1 MISQPHSRQRRA
13 FQAVGAMEHLSA
25 HGLEMGTRLV
35 EAITPDGAID
45 LALMTPEFQEIFER
59 SMRKKVE
66 GLTRVQRAFALPQII
81 DSRDPRNRD
90 PLGLK
95 SPTAYPPETTQDMD
109 RGREMPGR

>member
-1 MISQPHSRQRRA
+1 MISQPHPRQRRA

-25 HGLEMGTRLV
+25 HGLELGAQLV

-45 LALMTPEFQEIFER
+45 LARMTTEFRAVFER
-59 SMRKKVE
+59 SMFKKAE
-66 GLTRVQRAFALPQII
+66 GLTRVQRAVALPQII

-95 SPTAYPPETTQDMD
+95 SPTVYPPETTQDMD
-109 RGREMPGR
+109 RGRERPGP